1 MGMALELALDE
12 KTGKRPEEW
21 EAWEDGHHGNTMELL
36 VEVEVETYSEGN
48 GSESSIITISEIENA
63 IFMINSVD
71 FFC

>member
-1 MGMALELALDE
+1 MALELALDE

-21 EAWEDGHHGNTMELL
+21 EASEDGHHGNTMELL
-36 VEVEVETYSEGN
+36 VEVEVETYSQGN
-48 GSESSIITISEIENA
+48 GSESSIRTISEIENA